1 MKVSRDPSDM
11 RGGEALVAAMDVH
24 FLPAHG
30 AALRRA
36 AARCG
41 AEGAQKLAV
50 LANDVPRNIH
60 YWGFSWAPRSLN
72 VVLAVRTLLSMGIA
86 LNDEIRRL
94 LDGRHFAVLATIN
107 PDGGPQTSAMWVGRD
122 SDEVLFS
129 TVAGRRK
136 HRNLERD
143 PRASVTVIDS
153 EDPYNYV
160 ELRGHVTTIE
170 EDVGRAFDTGL
181 SWKYDGRDP
190 DPDRP
195 GAVRLILRMT
205 VEKATGYAAVGPK

>member
-1 MKVSRDPSDM
+1 V
-11 RGGEALVAAMDVH
+11 
-24 FLPAHG
+24 
-30 AALRRA
+30 
-36 AARCG
+36 
-41 AEGAQKLAV
+41 
-50 LANDVPRNIH
+50 
-60 YWGFSWAPRSLN
+60 
-72 VVLAVRTLLSMGIA
+72 GIA

-107 PDGGPQTSAMWVGRD
+107 PDGAPQTSAMWVGRD
-122 SDEVLFS
+122 GHDVLFS

-160 ELRGHVTTIE
+160 ELRGRVTTIE

-190 DPDRP
+190 DPDPP
-195 GAVRLILRMT
+195 GAVRLILRMS
-205 VEKATGYAAVGPK
+205 VDKATGYAA

>member
-1 MKVSRDPSDM
+1 M
-11 RGGEALVAAMDVH
+11 A
-24 FLPAHG
+24 
-30 AALRRA
+30 
-36 AARCG
+36 
-41 AEGAQKLAV
+41 
-50 LANDVPRNIH
+50 I
-60 YWGFSWAPRSLN
+60 
-72 VVLAVRTLLSMGIA
+72 T

-122 SDEVLFS
+122 GDDVLFS

-153 EDPYNYV
+153 ADPYNYV
-160 ELRGHVTTIE
+160 ELRGRVVTME

-195 GAVRLILRMT
+195 GRGQAHPPDVRRKGDGLRGLT
-205 VEKATGYAAVGPK
+205 RRSRVRVRRSRAE